1 MRQTRRR
8 TQRTVEEIRELIR
21 GYESGTQSRA
31 EFCAG
36 HRLAVST
43 FDYYRRRYRRAEG
56 GLVEVDLRGGD
67 VTLGRSGGVAV
78 VLSNGRRMEFDWAG
92 LAQVAGHVQPLRALL
107 ALLEE
112 A

>member
-1 MRQTRRR
+1 M
-8 TQRTVEEIRELIR
+8 
-21 GYESGTQSRA
+21 
-31 EFCAG
+31 
-36 HRLAVST
+36 
-43 FDYYRRRYRRAEG
+43 
-56 GLVEVDLRGGD
+56 EVDLRGGD

-92 LAQVAGHVQPLRALL
+92 LAQVARHVQPLRALL